1 MTPPRLIVLAGPN
14 GAGKSTFF
22 EAHLE
27 ALGLDFVNADRLA
40 ALGIDTREAAAAADA
55 LRMAFVAERK
65 SFITETVFSDP
76 AGAKLQFLRDA
87 MAAGYRVTLLF
98 VGLASPTLSEAR
110 VAQRVRHGGHDV
122 PSDRLARRYAQ
133 SLANLVVALTF
144 VSEAFVFDNS
154 SAEAPYRLVLS
165 ARSGTL
171 RKETARVPQWL
182 SSALPPLKP

>member
-1 MTPPRLIVLAGPN
+1 MTTPRLIILAGPN

-22 EAHLE
+22 EAHLQS
-27 ALGLDFVNADRLA
+27 LGLDFVNADRLA
-40 ALGIDTREAAAAADA
+40 ALGIDAHEAAAAADG

-87 MAAGYRVTLLF
+87 MAAGYRVTLIF
-98 VGLASPTLSEAR
+98 VGLASPLLSEAR

-122 PSDRLARRYAQ
+122 PTDRLARRYAQ

-171 RKETARVPQWL
+171 RKETTRIPQWL
-182 SSALPPLKP
+182 SDALPQLKP